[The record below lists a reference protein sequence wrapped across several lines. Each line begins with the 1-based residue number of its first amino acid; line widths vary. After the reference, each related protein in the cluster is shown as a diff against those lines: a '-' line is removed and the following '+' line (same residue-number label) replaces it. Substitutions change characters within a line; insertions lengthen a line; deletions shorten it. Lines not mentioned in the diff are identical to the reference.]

1 VKAAAKAPYSPRSHE
16 QRPLFTVSVQPQSE
30 ASPPHRLDGSPSG
43 SRQDARWL
51 EQAFV
56 TPHPSRKRKVVN
68 KKKFIA
74 AAAAVGVAAS
84 LFGVASPANAEPV
97 SPSLVVVGS
106 DTLQDVLNALANG
119 TSITGSSVRSI
130 GGSLNIGSFD
140 ATGSASIVTKSGGP
154 RFGRPNGSGDG
165 VRALSRS
172 IDGQP
177 YTSATPGAPAAV
189 TITNQV
195 DIARSSSGA
204 TVVANGP
211 LLYIPF
217 GRDAL
222 SYAHTG
228 GANAAFDN
236 IDQATLKGLFECT
249 ITTVGGVTV
258 TPVIPQSGSGTRAD
272 FLSKAGIG
280 TLGSCVE
287 VGQEH
292 DTKVLADGTT
302 PFPANAITPMS
313 AAQWVA
319 QNTGAGI
326 DRRGATAKIGS
337 PISGTPAVTGT
348 GTSMVPNPAFYANST
363 WGRDTYIV
371 VENARVTV
379 GDAKY
384 DANLANVVSAA
395 SSKLGN
401 TASTLPT
408 QAGSVKKK
416 FGFLAPSTT
425 TPFRA
430 ALRS

>member
-1 VKAAAKAPYSPRSHE
+1 M
-16 QRPLFTVSVQPQSE
+16 
-30 ASPPHRLDGSPSG
+30 
-43 SRQDARWL
+43 
-51 EQAFV
+51 
-56 TPHPSRKRKVVN
+56 N
-68 KKKFIA
+68 KKKVIA
-74 AAAAVGVAAS
+74 AAAAFGVAAS
-84 LFGVASPANAEPV
+84 LFAAASPANAEPV
-97 SPSLVVVGS
+97 SNSLVVVGS
-106 DTLQDVLNALANG
+106 DTLQDVLNALSNG
-119 TSITGSSVRSI
+119 TNISGVTVRSNA
-130 GGSLNIGSFD
+130 GAFNIGSYD
-140 ATGSASIVTKSGGP
+140 ATGSVTIQTKPGGP

-172 IDGQP
+172 IDGAA
-177 YTSATPGAPAAV
+177 YTSATPGSPAV
-189 TITNQV
+189 VIKDQV

-222 SYAHTG
+222 SYAHSG

-249 ITTVGGVTV
+249 IRTIGGVTV

-292 DTKVLADGTT
+292 DTTLLADGTT
-302 PFPANAITPMS
+302 PFPANAVTPMS

-326 DRRGATAKIGS
+326 DRRGTGVKIGS
-337 PISGTPAVTGT
+337 PIAGTPAVTGT
-348 GTSMVPNPAFYANST
+348 GASMTPNAAFYANST
-363 WGRDTYIV
+363 WGRDTYII
-371 VENARVTV
+371 VENARVTP
-379 GDAKY
+379 GDPKFSAG
-384 DANLANVVSAA
+384 LAEVVSSA
-395 SSKLGN
+395 SAKLSNHGSLPN
-401 TASTLPT
+401 TAG
-408 QAGSVKKK
+408 AVKKK
-416 FGFLAPSTT
+416 FGFLAPSST

>member
-1 VKAAAKAPYSPRSHE
+1 M
-16 QRPLFTVSVQPQSE
+16 
-30 ASPPHRLDGSPSG
+30 
-43 SRQDARWL
+43 
-51 EQAFV
+51 
-56 TPHPSRKRKVVN
+56 N

-97 SPSLVVVGS
+97 SASYVVVGS
-106 DTLQDVLNALANG
+106 DTLQDVLNALSNG
-119 TSITGSSVRSI
+119 TNITGGFVRST
-130 GGSLNIGSFD
+130 GGSFNIGSFD
-140 ATGSASIVTKSGGP
+140 ATGSVSIQTKSGGV

-172 IDGQP
+172 IDGAN
-177 YTSATPGAPAAV
+177 YTSATPGGPTNV
-189 TITNQV
+189 NITGQV

-204 TVVANGP
+204 TAVANGP

-222 SYAHTG
+222 SYAHSG
-228 GANAAFDN
+228 GTNAAFDN
-236 IDQATLKGLFECT
+236 IDQATLKGIFECT

-258 TPVIPQSGSGTRAD
+258 VPVIPQSGSGTRAD

-280 TLGSCVE
+280 TLGACVQ

-292 DTKVLADGTT
+292 DTRFLADGST
-302 PFPANAITPMS
+302 PFPANAVTPMS

-326 DRRGATAKIGS
+326 DRRGTDVELGS
-337 PISGTPAVTGT
+337 PIAGTPAVTGT
-348 GTSMVPNPAFYANST
+348 GTATVPNAAFYANTT

-379 GDAKY
+379 GDPKY
-384 DANLANVVSAA
+384 DANLANLVSNA

-401 TASTLPT
+401 SQSVLPS

-430 ALRS
+430 ALRA